1 MPSVSRAEGALRG
14 RSLSE
19 QVLDRHTLTAAILTF
34 LSNQEARTL
43 EDVRVAVEHEIDVA
57 GECGFTALLR
67 RLDAAGSDWAYC
79 EPDPLARRIHDVI
92 AARLLGAESRVLG
105 MEHVHAV
112 AGQPVI
118 ICSNHLSYSD
128 ANMLEI
134 LLRRCGGAEV
144 ADRLTVIAGPKV
156 YSSLKRRFSSLCFGT
171 IKTPQS
177 SARSSEDAVMNAR
190 EVARAARLCI
200 DLAGERLRLGDALL
214 LFPEGTRSRSTG
226 MQRMLPAVT
235 RYFDER
241 GAWILPVSITGT
253 EIVFPVGEDVL
264 HPDRIVVR
272 AAPPLRSDA
281 LRVAAGADRRLMMD
295 AVGVAIA
302 QVLPPEYAG
311 EYGSGEAD
319 LSDARRVLAAAR
331 S

>member
-1 MPSVSRAEGALRG
+1 
-14 RSLSE
+14 LSE
-19 QVLDRHTLTAAILTF
+19 QTLDRHTLTAAILAF
-34 LSNQEARTL
+34 LSNQDAGTL
-43 EDVRVAVEHEIDVA
+43 DDVRRLVEHEIDAA
-57 GECGFTALLR
+57 GERGFTALLR
-67 RLDAAGSDWAYC
+67 RLDAAGNDWAYY

-92 AARLLGAESRVLG
+92 AARLLGADSGVHG

-128 ANMLEI
+128 ANVLEI

-200 DLAGERLRLGDALL
+200 DLAGERLRMGDALL

-235 RYFDER
+235 RYFDEC
-241 GAWILPVSITGT
+241 GAWILPVAITGT
-253 EIVFPVGEDVL
+253 EVVFPVGEDVL

-272 AAPPLRSDA
+272 AAPPLRIDA
-281 LRVAAGADRRLMMD
+281 LRVAAGADRRLMID

-311 EYGSGEAD
+311 EYGSGETD
-319 LSDARRVLAAAR
+319 LVDARRVLADAR